1 MSNYKRIGL
10 IAGLFIS
17 LASFGQEMPPAQVK
31 VHQVTVEAVAPMITL
46 QGDVISLKR
55 IEVMNEVAG
64 ELTFVALPG
73 VALSK
78 GEVIAQLDPELQQ
91 LELKRAQ
98 AKVKKLQADLEFQT
112 QERTRLERLA
122 QSESAS
128 RASLQKAIANQRM
141 VAQDIISAEADQRAA
156 ERALEKTTIKAPF
169 DGTFITQMVTANQYI
184 PVGTNIGALVSTTE
198 KEVMVAAPVKLISV
212 LETGQS
218 ITVSGVHGDS
228 QLPIRAV
235 SSISDPVSRL
245 INIYLDAAQSP
256 LIVGNSVTVKLP
268 AKPAINSPVIPRD
281 AIVIRAD
288 GELVYKVNSDNTVS
302 AVAAKITHAMGPWV
316 VLESGVAAGDKV
328 VVRGAERL
336 MPGQS
341 VTIIE

>member
-112 QERTRLERLA
+112 QERTRLER
-122 QSESAS
+122 
-128 RASLQKAIANQRM
+128 
-141 VAQDIISAEADQRAA
+141 
-156 ERALEKTTIKAPF
+156 
-169 DGTFITQMVTANQYI
+169 
-184 PVGTNIGALVSTTE
+184 
-198 KEVMVAAPVKLISV
+198 
-212 LETGQS
+212 
-218 ITVSGVHGDS
+218 
-228 QLPIRAV
+228 
-235 SSISDPVSRL
+235 
-245 INIYLDAAQSP
+245 
-256 LIVGNSVTVKLP
+256 
-268 AKPAINSPVIPRD
+268 
-281 AIVIRAD
+281 
-288 GELVYKVNSDNTVS
+288 
-302 AVAAKITHAMGPWV
+302 
-316 VLESGVAAGDKV
+316 
-328 VVRGAERL
+328 
-336 MPGQS
+336 
-341 VTIIE
+341 